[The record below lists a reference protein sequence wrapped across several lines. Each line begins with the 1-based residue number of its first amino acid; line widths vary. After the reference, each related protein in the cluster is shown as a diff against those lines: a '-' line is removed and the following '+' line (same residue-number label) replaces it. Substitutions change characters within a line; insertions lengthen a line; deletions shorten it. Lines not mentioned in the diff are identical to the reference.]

1 MTAPRESNE
10 VFKANPVEETRIGI
24 LVRVRGK
31 YARHRRR
38 VHDAGGV
45 HESSQ
50 RCAHTVRRVARPRAR
65 HEDDREATREL
76 RRLRIGGRRLAVRT
90 SIKGSREEACVEARD
105 RNPEFV
111 EGPLAGPERPAGLV
125 VVPTNSA
132 AARDDEELD
141 AGG

>member
-1 MTAPRESNE
+1 MTAPCESDE
-10 VFKANPVEETRIGI
+10 VLKADSLEETRIGI

-31 YARHRRR
+31 YARHRCR

-50 RCAHTVRRVARPRAR
+50 RCAHPVRGVAWPRAR

-76 RRLRIGGRRLAVRT
+76 RRLRIGGRRLSVRT
-90 SIKGSREEACVEARD
+90 SFEGPREETRVEPRD
-105 RNPEFV
+105 RDPEFI
-111 EGPLAGPERPAGLV
+111 EGPLADPERPAGLD
-125 VVPTNSA
+125 VVPSNSA